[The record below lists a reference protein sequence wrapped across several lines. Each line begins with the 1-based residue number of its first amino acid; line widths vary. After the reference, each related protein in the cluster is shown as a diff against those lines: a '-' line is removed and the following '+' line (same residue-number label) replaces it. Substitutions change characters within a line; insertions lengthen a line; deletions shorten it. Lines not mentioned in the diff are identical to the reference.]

1 LAGDQTEANPVI
13 GGFGSSELPY
23 GVFSSAGRPGPRV
36 GVAVGDQVLDLAAIF
51 DDPVF
56 VQPSLNAF
64 MAQGRAAWTSTRARV
79 RDAVRTGYSAG
90 RTEHLLPQADVVMHL
105 PFEVADF
112 VDFYSSLQHA
122 TNASRILRP
131 GQELIRPNWRQ
142 QPVGYHGRAGTV
154 VVSGAPV
161 RRPHGQIV
169 QGAGPVLAPTKKL
182 DVEAEIGFVVGVPS
196 RLGNQVPIGHFTD
209 HVFGAV
215 LLLDWSARD
224 IQSFEAVPLGPF
236 LGKSFA
242 TTISP
247 WVLPLEALTTARVP
261 APPQDPLPLDYLR
274 SDESWALDVRLELA
288 VNGCVVSR
296 PRFDSMYWTPAQQLA
311 HLTVN
316 GAALRTGDLFGSGTV
331 SDETEFGSLLE
342 LSWDGEQPLRLDDG
356 SLRGYLDDGDLVTL
370 TATAAA
376 SGTAAGTDGDRL
388 SFGVASAVV
397 SGASLAH

>member
-1 LAGDQTEANPVI
+1 MACDETEAAAVI
-13 GGFGSSELPY
+13 SAGPFGRHELPY
-23 GVFSSAGRPGPRV
+23 GVFTAADLKGPRI
-36 GVAVGDQVLDLAAIF
+36 GVAVGDQVLDLAGFF
-51 DDPVF
+51 DSAVF
-56 VQPSLNAF
+56 ARPSLNAF
-64 MAQGRAAWTSTRARV
+64 MAQGPSAWTSTRERV
-79 RDAVRTGYSAG
+79 RDALESARSAARTDPFLVS
-90 RTEHLLPQADVVMHL
+90 QSDVVMHL

-112 VDFYSSLQHA
+112 VDFYSSIQHA
-122 TNASRILRP
+122 TNASQILRP

-154 VVSGAPV
+154 VVSGLPV

-169 QGAGPVLAPTKKL
+169 EGSGSVLAPTKKL
-182 DVEAEIGFVVGVPS
+182 DVEAEIGFVVGAPT
-196 RLGNQVPIGHFTD
+196 RLGNQMPIGHFAD

-247 WVLPLEALTTARVP
+247 WVLPLEALSGARVP
-261 APPQDPLPLDYLR
+261 APQQDPLPPDYLR
-274 SDESWALDVRLELA
+274 SSDSWALDVRLELA

-296 PRFDSMYWTPAQQLA
+296 PRFDSMYWTAAQQLA

-331 SDETEFGSLLE
+331 SDEQEFGSFLE
-342 LSWDGEQPLRLDDG
+342 LSWDGERPLQLPDG
-356 SLRGYLDDGDLVTL
+356 SVRSYLDDGDIVTL
-370 TATAAA
+370 TASAPDAEGGQVSFGAA
-376 SGTAAGTDGDRL
+376 SGAI
-388 SFGVASAVV
+388 ASAR
-397 SGASLAH
+397 LEH